1 MSKNLQSQI
10 DKIKKSILDKNVTN
24 ASMATYGK
32 LNEIGQSLYRYDQ
45 LSKAG
50 LKDEAQ
56 AESTKANNLISNFNS
71 SEDGEPLKG
80 YISNT
85 KYVWHA
91 SGDSCEACQ
100 DLDGTE
106 YDSIEDVPEKPHPNC
121 NCYVEA
127 VDDEED
133 ENGNGGGDEPCDC
146 YEIVSGWLDDCE
158 ELCGEYESASG
169 DGDSTLDELQS
180 IANQMVNY
188 ANSKIEELQELQDE
202 INHLKDDALNELQD
216 VVDQTVSTI
225 QIFKSNYDD
234 LINLKKE
241 LGYYLDQ
248 SAEYYH
254 TKANCEAAQLGDV
267 GAEIAE
273 MLGYLREYTDFIK
286 DFIFKGKTL
295 LESLENNI
303 HDLEV
308 NEAGRKLG
316 KEHPNEP
323 AEVIVPKPKGLP
335 PDFW

>member
-1 MSKNLQSQI
+1 MPEKLQKQI
-10 DKIKKSILDKNVTN
+10 NQIKKSIVNQDLSK
-24 ASMATYGK
+24 ASMAKYGK
-32 LNEIGQSLYRYDQ
+32 LNEIEHSLYRYDQ

-50 LKDEAQ
+50 LKNEAKT
-56 AESTKANNLISNFNS
+56 ESAKANNLISNFNS

-106 YDSIEDVPEKPHPNC
+106 YDSVDDIPDKPHPNC
-121 NCYVEA
+121 NCYIEA
-127 VDDEED
+127 VED
-133 ENGNGGGDEPCDC
+133 EDSDNGNGDETCNC

-169 DGDSTLDELQS
+169 EGDTTLEELQS

-188 ANSKIEELQELQDE
+188 ANSKIEELQELQYE
-202 INHLKDDALNELQD
+202 INRLKDDALDELQD

-234 LINLKKE
+234 LINLRKE

-273 MLGYLREYTDFIK
+273 MLGYLREYLDFLK

-316 KEHPNEP
+316 KEHPDEP
-323 AEVIVPKPKGLP
+323 AEVIIPKPKGLP

>member
-1 MSKNLQSQI
+1 MLKKLQEQI
-10 DKIKKSILDKNVTN
+10 DAIKNSIINQYITSS
-24 ASMATYGK
+24 SMSTYGE
-32 LNEIGQSLYRYDQ
+32 LNEIGNSLYRYDQ
-45 LSKAG
+45 FLKAG
-50 LKDEAQ
+50 LKDEANT
-56 AESTKANNLISNFNS
+56 ESGKLNNLISNFNAT
-71 SEDGEPLKG
+71 EEGTVLKG
-80 YISNT
+80 GISNT
-85 KYVWHA
+85 KYVWVA
-91 SGDSCEACQ
+91 EDGACDDCQ
-100 DLDGTE
+100 AMDGTE
-106 YDSIEDVPEKPHPNC
+106 YDNPDDAPIPLHPNC
-121 NCYVEA
+121 KCRIEEIA
-127 VDDEED
+127 DDEPNAD
-133 ENGNGGGDEPCDC
+133 DEPCDC
-146 YEIVSGWLDDCE
+146 YEIVSAWLDDCE
-158 ELCGEYESASG
+158 DACNEYESSSDEG
-169 DGDSTLDELQS
+169 DNALGELQS
-180 IANQMVNY
+180 IGNQIQSY
-188 ANSKIEELQELQDE
+188 AAEKIAELQELQDE
-202 INHLKDDALNELQD
+202 INQLKDDALNELQD
-216 VVDQTVSTI
+216 IVDQTVSTI

-254 TKANCEAAQLGDV
+254 TKANCEAAQLGDA

-316 KEHPNEP
+316 KEHPDEP

>member
-1 MSKNLQSQI
+1 MSKKLQAQI
-10 DKIKKSILDKNVTN
+10 DAIKESILNKNVTN
-24 ASMATYGK
+24 TSMATYGK
-32 LNEIGQSLYRYDQ
+32 LNEIGRSLYRYDQ

-50 LKDEAQ
+50 LKDDAKT
-56 AESTKANNLISNFNS
+56 ESTKANNLISSFNAT
-71 SEDGEPLKG
+71 EEGTVLKG
-80 YISNT
+80 GISNT
-85 KYVWHA
+85 RYVWVA
-91 SGDSCEACQ
+91 EDDACDDCQ
-100 DLDGTE
+100 AMDGTE
-106 YDSIEDVPEKPHPNC
+106 YESPEGATIPLHPNC
-121 NCYVEA
+121 KCRIEETS
-127 VDDEED
+127 DEETNED
-133 ENGNGGGDEPCDC
+133 DEPCDC
-146 YEIVSGWLDDCE
+146 YETVSAWLDECE
-158 ELCGEYESASG
+158 DACNEYESSSDEG
-169 DGDSTLDELQS
+169 DKALEELQS
-180 IANQMVNY
+180 IANQIQSY
-188 ANSKIEELQELQDE
+188 ASIKMAELRELQDE
-202 INHLKDDALNELQD
+202 INQLKDDALDELQD
-216 VVDQTVSTI
+216 VIDQTVNTI

-316 KEHPNEP
+316 KEHPDKP

>member
-1 MSKNLQSQI
+1 MKKIQKQI
-10 DKIKKSILDKNVTN
+10 DKRMNSIINENSSDDSLVTYN
-24 ASMATYGK
+24 K
-32 LNEIGQSLYRYDQ
+32 LKEIGQSLYRYDQ
-45 LSKAG
+45 LSKAS
-50 LKDEAQ
+50 LKDEAKT
-56 AESTKANNLISNFNS
+56 ESLKANNLISNFNS

-80 YISNT
+80 HISNT

-106 YDSIEDVPEKPHPNC
+106 YDSADDIPDKPHPNC
-121 NCYVEA
+121 NCYIEA
-127 VDDEED
+127 VECED
-133 ENGNGGGDEPCDC
+133 NGNGDGGDEPCDC
-146 YEIVSGWLDDCE
+146 YETVSGWLDDCD

-169 DGDSTLDELQS
+169 DGDTTLEELQS
-180 IANQMVNY
+180 IANQIETY
-188 ANSKIEELQELQDE
+188 ASDKIEELQELKDE
-202 INHLKDDALNELQD
+202 INQLKDDAIEELMGII
-216 VVDQTVSTI
+216 DQTTSPI

-234 LINLKKE
+234 LINLRKE

-286 DFIFKGKTL
+286 DFIFKGKSL

-316 KEHPNEP
+316 KEHPDEP

-335 PDFW
+335 PVFW

>member
-1 MSKNLQSQI
+1 MSKNLQKQI
-10 DKIKKSILDKNVTN
+10 NQIRKSIVNQNLSNNSIT
-24 ASMATYGK
+24 TYNK
-32 LNEIGQSLYRYDQ
+32 LNEIEHSLYKYNQ

-50 LKDEAQ
+50 LKDEAKF
-56 AESTKANNLISNFNS
+56 ESTKANNLINNFNAT
-71 SEDGEPLKG
+71 EEGTVLKG
-80 YISNT
+80 GISNT
-85 KYVWHA
+85 RYVWVA
-91 SGDSCEACQ
+91 EDDACDECQ

-106 YDSIEDVPEKPHPNC
+106 YESPDDAPLPLHPNC
-121 NCYVEA
+121 KCSIEEIL
-127 VDDEED
+127 DEELD
-133 ENGNGGGDEPCDC
+133 ENDEPCDC
-146 YEIVSGWLDDCE
+146 YETVSAWLDECE
-158 ELCGEYESASG
+158 DACNEYESSSNEG
-169 DGDSTLDELQS
+169 DNALDELQS
-180 IANQMVNY
+180 IANQIQSY
-188 ANSKIEELQELQDE
+188 ASSKIVELRELQDE
-202 INHLKDDALNELQD
+202 INQLKDDALDDLEE
-216 VVDQTVSTI
+216 VIDQTVSTI

-254 TKANCEAAQLGDV
+254 TKANCEAAQLGDI
-267 GAEIAE
+267 GAGIAE

-308 NEAGRKLG
+308 NEAGRKVG
-316 KEHPNEP
+316 KEHPDEP